1 MTEVMGDGSGSD
13 PTIQRGVLH
22 ELIVRNL
29 TMVTAESPSQVT

>member
-1 MTEVMGDGSGSD
+1 MDQARTR
-13 PTIQRGVLH
+13 PIQRGVLN